1 MNFFANLTGRAV
13 LAALSASLLTGAAAQ
28 ASVMPF
34 ESNGRTVDVRYGD
47 LDLSK
52 KAGQRELTA
61 RIRRAAVK
69 VCPGR
74 TMQDLRS
81 CQIAAVDHVREPMA
95 MAIAKAQGQDA
106 SRFAEVGKDK
116 VPGAGN

>member
-1 MNFFANLTGRAV
+1 MTFFINRTGGAM
-13 LAALSASLLTGAAAQ
+13 LAALSATVLMGAAAQ
-28 ASVMPF
+28 ASVIPF
-34 ESNGRTVDVRYGD
+34 ESNGRTIDVRYDD

-52 KAGQRELTA
+52 KSGQQELNA

-81 CQIAAVDHVREPMA
+81 CQIAAVDHVREPVA
-95 MAIAKAQGQDA
+95 IAIAKAQGQDA
-106 SRFAEVGKDK
+106 SRFVEVGKDK

>member
-1 MNFFANLTGRAV
+1 MTFFAKRSGAL
-13 LAALSASLLTGAAAQ
+13 LAALSATLFMGAAAQ
-28 ASVMPF
+28 ASAIPF
-34 ESNGRTVDVRYGD
+34 ESNGRTVEVRYGD

-52 KAGQRELTA
+52 KSGQRELTA
-61 RIRRAAVK
+61 RVHRAAVK

-74 TMQDLRS
+74 TMKDLRA

-95 MAIAKAQGQDA
+95 IAIAKAQGGDA